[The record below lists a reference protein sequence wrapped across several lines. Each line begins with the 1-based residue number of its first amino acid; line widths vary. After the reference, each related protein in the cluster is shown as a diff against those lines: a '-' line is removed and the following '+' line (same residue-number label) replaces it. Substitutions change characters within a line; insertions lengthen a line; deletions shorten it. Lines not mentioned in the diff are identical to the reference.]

1 MWTIGDRRAFPNS
14 FIGLLLLAVVTTASG
29 TAAAVTVPLE
39 TEFDLGVT
47 GPFGTVDIT
56 ENSGNLDFVITIDV
70 DELGPAADLHEFY
83 FNIIDSVTVTGL
95 ALSATNAPN
104 TPYQLTDHAQVA
116 GGAGSSFD
124 WEVSFGN
131 GGGRRGN
138 GSLVTAIFTLS
149 AEQSLSIRDLDE
161 SSFTSGGSVE
171 VHMATHVQGT
181 STLTGENSETIGGL
195 LPIPEPSTAL
205 LLMTGLAL
213 FAVRAKSNH

>member
-1 MWTIGDRRAFPNS
+1 MWTTRDRRATPNS
-14 FIGLLLLAVVTTASG
+14 FIGLLLLAVVATASG

-56 ENSGNLDFVITIDV
+56 ENIRSLDFVISIDV
-70 DELGPAADLHEFY
+70 DELGPEADLHEFY
-83 FNIIDSVTVTGL
+83 FNIIESVTVTGL

-104 TPYQLTDHAQVA
+104 TPYQLTDVVQVR

-124 WEVSFGN
+124 WKVDFSN
-131 GGGRRGN
+131 GGSDRGN
-138 GSLVTAIFTLS
+138 GRLVTAIFTLS
-149 AEQSLSIRDLDE
+149 AEQSLSIRDLHE
-161 SSFTSGGSVE
+161 SSFTSGSGVE
-171 VHMATHVQGT
+171 VHMASHVQGT
-181 STLTGENSETIGGL
+181 STLTSADSETIGGL
-195 LPIPEPSTAL
+195 LPMPEPSPAL